1 MAGEVSVGLYTGS
14 VGEIAKS
21 KGVAKKVV
29 RLHLAVSNSSE
40 RFRTTLRTLTLHINA
55 PHKCTSLKSNLKLGI
70 QVIFF
75 IVIYFL

>member
-14 VGEIAKS
+14 VGEIAKG

-40 RFRTTLRTLTLHINA
+40 IQNHITN
-55 PHKCTSLKSNLKLGI
+55 PYVTYKCTT
-70 QVIFF
+70 
-75 IVIYFL
+75 

>member
-29 RLHLAVSNSSE
+29 RLHLAVSNSSQIQN
-40 RFRTTLRTLTLHINA
+40 HITN
-55 PHKCTSLKSNLKLGI
+55 PYVTYKCTSLKSSLKLGI

>member
-29 RLHLAVSNSSE
+29 RLHLAVSNGSE
-40 RFRTTLRTLTLHINA
+40 IQNHITN
-55 PHKCTSLKSNLKLGI
+55 PYVTYKCTT
-70 QVIFF
+70 
-75 IVIYFL
+75 